1 MTYVLLFFLSSW
13 FYFISHVPKDISP
26 RDRTV
31 ETDEPKINVYI
42 YIYYTRTVQ
51 TVQYTVYVQGPRKF
65 CDHRKVT
72 CQSATDHPG
81 SSTSP
86 HLPIADLPQAEGQT
100 PPPHEQIQT
109 GKAMVNN
116 GGCHNKQKGLSNMI
130 NCENMGIQV
139 ID

>member
-1 MTYVLLFFLSSW
+1 MFCYFSCLLG
-13 FYFISHVPKDISP
+13 FISFLMFLKIYLL
-26 RDRTV
+26 
-31 ETDEPKINVYI
+31 ETEPLRQTNQRSI

>member
-1 MTYVLLFFLSSW
+1 MTYVLLFFLSFW

-31 ETDEPKINVYI
+31 ETDEPKISVYI
-42 YIYYTRTVQ
+42 YNTRTVQ

-81 SSTSP
+81 SSWIIHITAPANCRSP
-86 HLPIADLPQAEGQT
+86 ASGRPDASST
-100 PPPHEQIQT
+100 
-109 GKAMVNN
+109 
-116 GGCHNKQKGLSNMI
+116 
-130 NCENMGIQV
+130 
-139 ID
+139 